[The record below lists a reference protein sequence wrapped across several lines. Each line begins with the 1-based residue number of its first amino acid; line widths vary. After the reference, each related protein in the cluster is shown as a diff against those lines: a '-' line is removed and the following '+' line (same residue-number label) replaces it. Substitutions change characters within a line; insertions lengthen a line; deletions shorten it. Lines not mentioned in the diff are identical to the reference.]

1 MDNRYGIAVMS
12 TQLSVAKGAPVG
24 FYVAIANQSNDP
36 LVVNFPTSQQYDFAL
51 RDSTGK
57 EYWRW
62 STGMVFDQHLTS
74 ISVPGGPKGGFNVD
88 GISLDQIPWP
98 TTGGNFVTLV
108 GELPSSNLPFTGTFR
123 IAITTRS

>member
-12 TQLSVAKGAPVG
+12 TQLSVAKGDPVG

-36 LVVNFPTSQQYDFAL
+36 LVVNFLTSQQYDFAL

-62 STGMVFDQHLTS
+62 STGMVFAQHLTL
-74 ISVPGGPKGGFNVD
+74 ITVPGGPKGGFNVN
-88 GISLDQIPWP
+88 GISLDHIPWP
-98 TTGGNFVTLV
+98 PTAGDFVTLV
-108 GELPSSNLPFTGTFR
+108 GELPSSNLPFAGTFR
-123 IAITTRS
+123 IATTTGS